1 LGRKARR
8 RLRRLDAELARA
20 HPHLDRPERLIAEGA
35 VRVDGR
41 IVTNPASLVPVGAS
55 IVVRGPR
62 ALRGEAKLRAA
73 LAAFDVPVPGRV
85 ALDVGAATG
94 GFTRV
99 LLEAGAAR
107 VYAVD
112 AGHGQ
117 LLGSLRQDDRVVNLE
132 GVNLGELTRALVPET
147 VEVVTLDLSYLPV
160 AAAAGQLEVLDL
172 HPEADL
178 IALVKPTFELGL
190 PAPPT
195 GRDRLGEAVARAE
208 RGLRAAGWEPAGAI
222 ESPVRGARGAIEFLV
237 HARRGSGTLTKRG
250 MLAPSSS

>member
-1 LGRKARR
+1 
-8 RLRRLDAELARA
+8 
-20 HPHLDRPERLIAEGA
+20 
-35 VRVDGR
+35 VDGR

-55 IVVRGPR
+55 IVVRRPR
-62 ALRGEAKLRAA
+62 PLRGEAKLRAA
-73 LAAFDVPVPGRV
+73 LSAFDVPMPGRV
-85 ALDVGAATG
+85 ALDVGAAAG

-132 GVNLGELTRALVPET
+132 GVNLGDLTRALVPEA

-160 AAAAGQLEVLDL
+160 ATAAGQLEVLDL

-178 IALVKPTFELGL
+178 IALVKPTFELVL

-195 GRDRLGEAVARAE
+195 DRNRLCEAVARAK
-208 RGLRAAGWEPAGAI
+208 RGLRATGWEPAGTI

-237 HARRGSGTLTKRG
+237 HARRGSDTLMKRG
-250 MLAPSSS
+250 MLAP